1 MLNYNEK
8 LKVKEEEIMKLNIKI
23 RSLEESIQILNDEKE
38 I

>member
-8 LKVKEEEIMKLNIKI
+8 LKVKEEEIMKLNVKI